1 MLENVTKTIRYFR
14 RGKNFCTEICCTHRK
29 GYFDLGIQDEMAWCL
44 YVVIGKGHPL
54 YDEACKNKTG
64 YDTDLG
70 DKIYG
75 SWHGGCTYYKKDT
88 DFVKIGCD
96 YQHLG
101 DEEYYKNISEEVPEG
116 IAADFNNLY
125 NFFKGE

>member
-1 MLENVTKTIRYFR
+1 MLENVIKTTKYFR
-14 RGKNFCTEICCTHRK
+14 RGKNFCVELSCTPRK
-29 GYFDLGIQDEMAWCL
+29 GYPEVGIPGEMAWCL

-54 YDEACKNKTG
+54 YEKACENKTD

-75 SWHGGCTYYKKDT
+75 AWHGGCTYYKKDV

-101 DEEYYKNISEEVPEG
+101 DECYYKNLSEEIPED
-116 IAADFNNLY
+116 IETDFNDLY
-125 NFFKGE
+125 NFF